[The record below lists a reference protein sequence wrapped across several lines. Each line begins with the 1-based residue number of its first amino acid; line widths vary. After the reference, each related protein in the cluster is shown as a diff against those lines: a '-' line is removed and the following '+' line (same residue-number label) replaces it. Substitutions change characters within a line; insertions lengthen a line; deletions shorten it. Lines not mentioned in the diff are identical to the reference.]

1 MAHLVSLY
9 LTTSV
14 NLNQLD
20 KLLII
25 ITPTSSMIS
34 EPLLLHIP
42 RNIFS
47 LIGKSEIARKYG
59 MTKMNHAQKQTVKKN
74 VANVPQKCCHQR

>member
-1 MAHLVSLY
+1 
-9 LTTSV
+9 
-14 NLNQLD
+14 
-20 KLLII
+20 
-25 ITPTSSMIS
+25 MIS

-59 MTKMNHAQKQTVKKN
+59 MTKMNHAQKQTFKKN